1 MRMKRREFITLV
13 GGAAAA
19 WPLASHAQ
27 QAAVP
32 VIGYLSGLGRNDRPE
47 LVDAFHHGLG
57 ELGYTEGRNV
67 AIEYR
72 FAENQFDRLPALA
85 TDLVARRAA
94 VIAAT
99 GSTKPVL
106 AAKAATSTIPI
117 VFTYGGDPVEAGFVA
132 SLNRPGGNIT
142 GVTIFSNVVTTKIVG
157 LLHEIVP
164 HAAVIALLLN
174 PEDPLIS
181 ASMQRDAQE
190 AVRAFGRQL
199 LPLNASTPNEI
210 ELALATL
217 RSRADAL
224 VIGGN
229 PFFGARRQQ
238 IVALTMRDAIPVA
251 ATSREFIE
259 EGALMT
265 YGNDTPDMYRR
276 AGLYAGRILKGE
288 KPADLPVQQ
297 PTKFELILNLKTAK
311 ALGLTVPP
319 SLLAI
324 ADEVIE

>member
-1 MRMKRREFITLV
+1 MRRRQFITLL
-13 GGAAAA
+13 GGAVA
-19 WPLASHAQ
+19 WPLAARAQ
-27 QAAVP
+27 QPAMP
-32 VIGYLSGLGRNDRPE
+32 VVGVLSAEWPDQFTDRLRVFRDGLRETGY
-47 LVDAFHHGLG
+47 V
-57 ELGYTEGRNV
+57 EGRNL

-72 FAENQFDRLPALA
+72 WAEGQNDRLPALA
-85 TDLVARRAA
+85 ADLVARRAA

-106 AAKAATSTIPI
+106 AAKAATGTIPI

-142 GVTIFSNVVTTKIVG
+142 GVTIFSNVLTTKIVG

-164 HAAVIALLLN
+164 QATVIALLLN
-174 PEDPLIS
+174 PEDPLIA

-190 AVRAFGRQL
+190 AVRAFGQQL
-199 LPLNASTPNEI
+199 LPLNASTPSEI

-238 IVALTMRDAIPVA
+238 IIALTIRDTIPVA
-251 ATSREFIE
+251 ATAREFIE

-265 YGNDTPDMYRR
+265 YGNDTTDMYHR

-288 KPADLPVQQ
+288 KPAGLPVDQA
-297 PTKFELILNLKTAK
+297 TRFELKINLKTAK
-311 ALGLTVPP
+311 RLGLRIP
-319 SLLAI
+319 SGIFSI

>member
-1 MRMKRREFITLV
+1 MRRREFITLL
-13 GGAAAA
+13 GGAAAGIPFA
-19 WPLASHAQ
+19 ARAQ
-27 QAAVP
+27 QPAMPA
-32 VIGYLSGLGRNDRPE
+32 IGYLSGLGRNDRPE
-47 LVDAFHHGLG
+47 LVDAFHQGLG
-57 ELGYTEGRNV
+57 ELGYAEGRNV

-85 TDLVARRAA
+85 ADLVARRAA

-106 AAKAATSTIPI
+106 AAKAATGTIPI
-117 VFTYGGDPVEAGFVA
+117 VFTYGGDPVEAGFVT

-142 GVTIFSNVVTTKIVG
+142 GVTIFSNVLTTKIVG

-164 HAAVIALLLN
+164 QAAVIALLLN

-181 ASMQRDAQE
+181 ASMQHDAQE

-199 LPLNASTPNEI
+199 LPLNASTPSEI

-217 RSRADAL
+217 RSRAGAL
-224 VIGGN
+224 IVGGN

-238 IVALTMRDAIPVA
+238 IIALTMRDAIPVA
-251 ATSREFIE
+251 ATAREFIE

-288 KPADLPVQQ
+288 KPAGLPVDQA
-297 PTKFELILNLKTAK
+297 TRFELRINLKTAK
-311 ALGLTVPP
+311 RLGLSIP
-319 SLLAI
+319 SGIFSI

>member
-1 MRMKRREFITLV
+1 MIRRRKFITLL
-13 GGAAAA
+13 GGAAA
-19 WPLASHAQ
+19 WPLAARAQ
-27 QAAVP
+27 QPAMP

-57 ELGYTEGRNV
+57 ELRYAEGRNV

-85 TDLVARRAA
+85 ADLVARRAV

-106 AAKAATSTIPI
+106 AAKAATGTIPI

-181 ASMQRDAQE
+181 ASTQRDAQK
-190 AVRAFGRQL
+190 AVRAFGQQL
-199 LPLNASTPNEI
+199 LPLNASTPSEI

-229 PFFGARRQQ
+229 PFFATRRQQ

-251 ATSREFIE
+251 ATAREFIE
-259 EGALMT
+259 EGALMA

-297 PTKFELILNLKTAK
+297 ATKFDFAINLKTAK

-319 SLLAI
+319 NLLAS